1 MRKYT
6 VVLALLLVA
15 SACGGSSD
23 SEELG
28 SEELGQTRAELDTL
42 MEQIAST
49 TTLPPDDDEPGWD
62 DPYAEC
68 RGTSHCEN
76 APAGY
81 GSWDEYDAANDP
93 NYELATTTTATPA
106 TTDCPT
112 VDKSDEPR
120 LSFSSRPTWCLDDGA
135 TYMAV
140 FDTTEGE
147 IRVVLD
153 RERTPE
159 TVNNFVVLT
168 RYGYYDNTLLFRFDP
183 SIAIIQG
190 GAPKTNGWS
199 DPGPGYT
206 IPDEG
211 GEFLSGSDGGL
222 IGPFTYQP
230 GDLVMARSAGPNSSG
245 AQFFFA
251 TGPEVGLLDAQGT
264 YIVFGHAEVAGQAV
278 LEAMMGLYQ
287 VDETSPYGGGP
298 TREVMVKSVTI
309 VVD

>member
-1 MRKYT
+1 MP
-6 VVLALLLVA
+6 
-15 SACGGSSD
+15 
-23 SEELG
+23 E
-28 SEELGQTRAELDTL
+28 
-42 MEQIAST
+42 
-49 TTLPPDDDEPGWD
+49 LPPPA
-62 DPYAEC
+62 DP
-68 RGTSHCEN
+68 S
-76 APAGY
+76 
-81 GSWDEYDAANDP
+81 
-93 NYELATTTTATPA
+93 
-106 TTDCPT
+106 
-112 VDKSDEPR
+112 KSY
-120 LSFSSRPTWCLDDGA
+120 T
-135 TYMAV
+135 AV

-168 RYGYYDNTLLFRFDP
+168 RYGYYDETLLFRFDP

-190 GAPKTNGWS
+190 GAPKTNDWS

-211 GEFLSGSDGGL
+211 GQFLPTSNGGL

-264 YIVFGHAEVAGQAV
+264 YIVFGHADLAGQAV
-278 LEAMMGLYQ
+278 LEALMGHGGGAMGL
-287 VDETSPYGGGP
+287 GGGGN
-298 TREVMVKSVTI
+298 RDVSRRARRFLVLAGSVTWRTI
-309 VVD
+309 IRARRRRIPVGVIRGRDSDRCLLERLERGGDDVGVATPRRGERGGPAGVVLAGERRGEARRGGVFF

>member
-1 MRKYT
+1 MVKKYA
-6 VVLALLLVA
+6 VVLAFLLVA
-15 SACGGSSD
+15 SACVGNSD

-28 SEELGQTRAELDTL
+28 QVRAEFDTL
-42 MEQIAST
+42 KEQIAST
-49 TTLPPDDDEPGWD
+49 TTLPPDDGEPGWD
-62 DPYAEC
+62 DPYAKC

-93 NYELATTTTATPA
+93 NYVLATTTTATPA
-106 TTDCPT
+106 TTDCPA
-112 VDKSDEPR
+112 VDKSDESR
-120 LSFSSRPTWCLDDGA
+120 LSFSGRPPWCLDDGT
-135 TYMAV
+135 TYTAV

-168 RYGYYDNTLLFRFDP
+168 RYGYYDNTLLFRFVP
-183 SIAIIQG
+183 AIAIIQG
-190 GAPKTNGWS
+190 GAPKTNDWF

-211 GEFLSGSDGGL
+211 GQFLSDSNGAL
-222 IGPFTYQP
+222 IGGPFTYQP
-230 GDLVMARSAGPNSSG
+230 GDLVMARSTGPNSSG

-251 TGPEVGLLDAQGT
+251 TGPEAGLLDAQGT
-264 YIVFGHAEVAGQAV
+264 YIVFGHADLAGQAV

-298 TREVMVKSVTI
+298 SRDVVVRSVTI
-309 VVD
+309 EVG

>member
-1 MRKYT
+1 MAKKSRRPAPPPPAARFSPAVRLVSGLT
-6 VVLALLLVA
+6 ALMMVGSLIFVVVA
-15 SACGGSSD
+15 GG
-23 SEELG
+23 
-28 SEELGQTRAELDTL
+28 
-42 MEQIAST
+42 
-49 TTLPPDDDEPGWD
+49 
-62 DPYAEC
+62 
-68 RGTSHCEN
+68 RGGDN
-76 APAGY
+76 
-81 GSWDEYDAANDP
+81 
-93 NYELATTTTATPA
+93 TPA
-106 TTDCPT
+106 PVT
-112 VDKSDEPR
+112 VPR

-135 TYMAV
+135 TYTAV

-168 RYGYYDNTLLFRFDP
+168 RYGYYDDTLLFRFDP

-190 GAPKTNGWS
+190 GAPKTNDWS

-211 GEFLSGSDGGL
+211 GQFLPLSNGGL

-264 YIVFGHAEVAGQAV
+264 YIVFGHADLAGQAV
-278 LEAMMGLYQ
+278 LEALMGLYR

-298 TREVMVKSVTI
+298 SRDVVVRSVTI
-309 VVD
+309 EVG

>member
-1 MRKYT
+1 M
-6 VVLALLLVA
+6 LE
-15 SACGGSSD
+15 ACDIETTSRNTDSD
-23 SEELG
+23 VS
-28 SEELGQTRAELDTL
+28 TPTL
-42 MEQIAST
+42 TS
-49 TTLPPDDDEPGWD
+49 PG
-62 DPYAEC
+62 
-68 RGTSHCEN
+68 
-76 APAGY
+76 
-81 GSWDEYDAANDP
+81 
-93 NYELATTTTATPA
+93 
-106 TTDCPT
+106 DCPA
-112 VDKSDEPR
+112 VDKSDGPR
-120 LSFSSRPTWCLDDGA
+120 LSFSSRPTWCLDGGT
-135 TYMAV
+135 TYTAV
-140 FDTTEGE
+140 FDTTEGV
-147 IRVVLD
+147 IRVALD

-168 RYGYYDNTLLFRFDP
+168 RYGYYDDTLLFRFDP

-190 GAPKTNGWS
+190 GAPKTNDWS

-206 IPDEG
+206 ILDEG
-211 GEFLSGSDGGL
+211 GQFLPVSNGGL

-251 TGPEVGLLDAQGT
+251 TGPKVGLLAAQGT
-264 YIVFGHAEVAGQAV
+264 YIVFGHADLAGQAV

>member
-1 MRKYT
+1 MAKKSRRPAPPPPAARFSPAVRLVSALTALMMVGSLIFVVVAGGRGGDNTPPPVT
-6 VVLALLLVA
+6 V
-15 SACGGSSD
+15 
-23 SEELG
+23 
-28 SEELGQTRAELDTL
+28 
-42 MEQIAST
+42 
-49 TTLPPDDDEPGWD
+49 P
-62 DPYAEC
+62 
-68 RGTSHCEN
+68 
-76 APAGY
+76 APK
-81 GSWDEYDAANDP
+81 
-93 NYELATTTTATPA
+93 
-106 TTDCPT
+106 DCPA
-112 VDKSDEPR
+112 VDKSDGPR
-120 LSFSSRPTWCLDDGA
+120 LSFSSRPTWCLDGGT
-135 TYMAV
+135 TYTAV

-168 RYGYYDNTLLFRFDP
+168 RYGYYDDTLLFRFAP

-190 GAPKTNGWS
+190 GAPKPNDWS

-211 GEFLSGSDGGL
+211 GQFLPLSNGGL

-264 YIVFGHAEVAGQAV
+264 YIVFGHADLAGQAV

-298 TREVMVKSVTI
+298 IRDVVVPTVTI
-309 VVD
+309 EVG

>member
-1 MRKYT
+1 MAKKSRRPAPPPPAARFSPAVRLVSALT
-6 VVLALLLVA
+6 ALMMVGSLIFVVVV
-15 SACGGSSD
+15 GG
-23 SEELG
+23 
-28 SEELGQTRAELDTL
+28 
-42 MEQIAST
+42 
-49 TTLPPDDDEPGWD
+49 
-62 DPYAEC
+62 
-68 RGTSHCEN
+68 RGGDN
-76 APAGY
+76 
-81 GSWDEYDAANDP
+81 
-93 NYELATTTTATPA
+93 TPA
-106 TTDCPT
+106 PVTVPAPKDCPA
-112 VDKSDEPR
+112 VDKSDGPR
-120 LSFSSRPTWCLDDGA
+120 LSFSSRPTWCLDGGT
-135 TYMAV
+135 TYTAV

-168 RYGYYDNTLLFRFDP
+168 RYGYYDDTLLFRFDP

-190 GAPKTNGWS
+190 GAPKTNDWS

-211 GEFLSGSDGGL
+211 GQFLPISNGGL

-264 YIVFGHAEVAGQAV
+264 YIVFGHADVAGQAV
-278 LEAMMGLYQ
+278 LEAMMGLYR

-298 TREVMVKSVTI
+298 SRDVVVRSVTI
-309 VVD
+309 EVG

>member
-1 MRKYT
+1 
-6 VVLALLLVA
+6 
-15 SACGGSSD
+15 
-23 SEELG
+23 
-28 SEELGQTRAELDTL
+28 
-42 MEQIAST
+42 MEQIYST
-49 TTLPPDDDEPGWD
+49 TTLPSDDGEPGWD

-93 NYELATTTTATPA
+93 NYGLATTTTATPA

-135 TYMAV
+135 TYTAV

-168 RYGYYDNTLLFRFDP
+168 RYGYYDDTLLFRFDP

-211 GEFLSGSDGGL
+211 GQFLPDSNGGL

-264 YIVFGHAEVAGQAV
+264 YIVFGHADLAGQAV

>member
-1 MRKYT
+1 MVRKHA
-6 VVLALLLVA
+6 VVLAFFLVA

-28 SEELGQTRAELDTL
+28 QVRAELDTL
-42 MEQIAST
+42 KEQISST
-49 TTLPPDDDEPGWD
+49 TTLPPDDGEPGWD
-62 DPYAEC
+62 DPYAKC

-81 GSWDEYDAANDP
+81 ESWDEYDAANDP

-106 TTDCPT
+106 NTDCPA

-135 TYMAV
+135 TYTAV

-168 RYGYYDNTLLFRFDP
+168 RYGYYDDTLLFRFDP
-183 SIAIIQG
+183 TIAIIQG

-211 GEFLSGSDGGL
+211 GQFRSGSTGGL

-264 YIVFGHAEVAGQAV
+264 CIVFGHTDLAGQAV
-278 LEAMMGLYQ
+278 LEAMMGLYR

-298 TREVMVKSVTI
+298 TREVMVKSVAI

>member
-1 MRKYT
+1 MAKKSRRPASPPPAARFSPAVRLVSGLT
-6 VVLALLLVA
+6 ALMMVGSLIFVVVA
-15 SACGGSSD
+15 GG
-23 SEELG
+23 
-28 SEELGQTRAELDTL
+28 
-42 MEQIAST
+42 
-49 TTLPPDDDEPGWD
+49 
-62 DPYAEC
+62 
-68 RGTSHCEN
+68 RGGDN
-76 APAGY
+76 
-81 GSWDEYDAANDP
+81 
-93 NYELATTTTATPA
+93 TPA
-106 TTDCPT
+106 PVTVPAQKDCPA
-112 VDKSDEPR
+112 VDKSDGPR

-135 TYMAV
+135 TYTAV

-147 IRVVLD
+147 IRVALD

-168 RYGYYDNTLLFRFDP
+168 RYGYYDRTLLFRFDP

-190 GAPKTNGWS
+190 GAPKTNDWS

-211 GEFLSGSDGGL
+211 GQFLPASNGGL

-264 YIVFGHAEVAGQAV
+264 YIVFGHADLAGRAV
-278 LEAMMGLYQ
+278 LEAMMSLYR
-287 VDETSPYGGGP
+287 VDEASPYGGGP
-298 TREVMVKSVTI
+298 SRDVVVRSVTI
-309 VVD
+309 EVG

>member
-1 MRKYT
+1 MVRKYA
-6 VVLALLLVA
+6 VVLVFLLVA

-28 SEELGQTRAELDTL
+28 QIRAELDTL
-42 MEQIAST
+42 KEKIAST
-49 TTLPPDDDEPGWD
+49 TTLPPDDGEPGWD

-93 NYELATTTTATPA
+93 NYELATT
-106 TTDCPT
+106 DCPA
-112 VDKSDEPR
+112 VDKSDGPR

-135 TYMAV
+135 TYTAV

-159 TVNNFVVLT
+159 MVNNFVVLT
-168 RYGYYDNTLLFRFDP
+168 RYGYYDDTLLFRFVP

-190 GAPKTNGWS
+190 GSPKTNDWS

-211 GEFLSGSDGGL
+211 GQFLSGSNGEL

-230 GDLVMARSAGPNSSG
+230 GDLVMARSAGPDSSG

-251 TGPEVGLLDAQGT
+251 TGPEVGVLDAQGT
-264 YIVFGHAEVAGQAV
+264 YIVFGHADLAGQAV